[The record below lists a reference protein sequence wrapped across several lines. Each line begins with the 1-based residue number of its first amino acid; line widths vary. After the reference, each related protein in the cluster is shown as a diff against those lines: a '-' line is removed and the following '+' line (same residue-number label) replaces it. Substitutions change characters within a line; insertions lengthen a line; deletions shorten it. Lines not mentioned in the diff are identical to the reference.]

1 MTFPSSLLA
10 HRMLRTQSSAV
21 RELLKYSKMPNVISL
36 AGGIPAPDLFDITG
50 LEGALDEEL
59 SERNRDTFQYGLTE
73 GEPRL
78 RQQIVA
84 FMLQRGIRATADH
97 VLVTAGSQQGLDL
110 IARVFLNPGDTILV
124 ERPAYLAALQ
134 VFTLAEA
141 HMLSV
146 PADEQGIDVEQVE
159 AILTSES
166 VKAIYLVPNF
176 GNPSGCTL
184 AAERRQRL
192 VQLASRYRVL
202 IIEDDPYG
210 EIRLQGEHLPSLYET
225 AQGVPGAENSV
236 IYLSSFS
243 KILAPGLRT
252 GWMVIPGAVYGH
264 LAVAKQAIDLHTCTL
279 SQRIIE
285 RYMASGRLQPRLSI
299 LRDSYRERRDA
310 LCDALRRHL
319 GDAIQFNTPDGGMFL
334 WGSFTSGVDAA
345 EVLKYAIEAG
355 VVFVP
360 GAPFFVD
367 DPEHNTLRLS
377 YSTITAAS
385 ADEAATRLATALQR
399 ANSL

>member
-1 MTFPSSLLA
+1 
-10 HRMLRTQSSAV
+10 MLRTQSSAV

-36 AGGIPAPDLFDITG
+36 AGGIPAPDLFDIPG
-50 LEGALDEEL
+50 LEGALDEEI
-59 SERNRDTFQYGLTE
+59 SEHNRDSFQYGITE

-84 FMLQRGIRATADH
+84 FMLQRGIRTTAEN

-141 HMLSV
+141 RMLSV
-146 PADEQGIDVEQVE
+146 PTDEQGINVEQVE
-159 AILTSES
+159 AILSNES

-184 AAERRQRL
+184 TFERRQRL
-192 VQLASRYRVL
+192 VQLACRYRVL

-210 EIRLQGEHLPSLYET
+210 EIRLQGEHIPSLYEI
-225 AQGVPGAENSV
+225 AQGVPGAEDSV
-236 IYLSSFS
+236 LYLSSFS

-252 GWMVIPGAVYGH
+252 GWMVVPGEVYGH

-285 RYMASGRLQPRLSI
+285 RYMASGRLQPRLSV
-299 LRDSYRERRDA
+299 LRASYRERRDA
-310 LCDALRRHL
+310 LCAALRRHL
-319 GDAIQFNTPDGGMFL
+319 GNAIQFNTPDGGMFL
-334 WGSFTSGVDAA
+334 WGCFTSGVDASM
-345 EVLKYAIEAG
+345 VLKHAINAG

-360 GAPFFVD
+360 GEPFFFD
-367 DPEHNTLRLS
+367 APERNTLRLS
-377 YSTITAAS
+377 YSTITPAS
-385 ADEAATRLATALQR
+385 ADEAARRLATALHH
-399 ANSL
+399 ANSH